1 MSGHKVMTAAEMKE
15 ASVKAFVRC
24 DIAILAAAV
33 ADFTPE
39 TASHQKIKRG
49 MMTCSSG

>member
-1 MSGHKVMTAAEMKE
+1 MKD
-15 ASVKAFVRC
+15 ATLNAFRDC

-39 TASHQKIKRG
+39 TTRERKMKHVVHHY
-49 MMTCSSG
+49 